1 MKLFILFHKTAL
13 HVAVEK
19 KNVEI
24 IELLLNNPKI
34 KINIK
39 DNQVYFV
46 EIHDFFFV
54 FLWKTPLELTTD
66 QNIKNLFLN
75 SRFYK

>member
-46 EIHDFFFV
+46 EIHDFFFCIFMENPFRINYRSKYQKFV
-54 FLWKTPLELTTD
+54 SKFTLL
-66 QNIKNLFLN
+66 
-75 SRFYK
+75 